1 VHLRRL
7 PAEEPAVRR
16 YVEELWLPYH
26 RELSRTV
33 ADHGLAGDVDVVEE
47 EVPFRL
53 DRLASESYRA
63 WVAVDGPE
71 GAKARAETEREEAEG
86 ASVLTDP
93 ENALTG
99 FVSADVER
107 SPSVFDRP
115 DRLVVGDIY
124 VRAAFRGTGLAH
136 RLVRRAARYAEEAG
150 CDELALD
157 VDADNERARSFY
169 DSLGFETRRHRM
181 VVSAD
186 ELSG

>member
-1 VHLRRL
+1 MHLRRL

-16 YVEELWLPYH
+16 YVEKLWLPYH

-47 EVPFRL
+47 ETPFRL
-53 DRLASESYRA
+53 DRLASEDYRT
-63 WVAVDGPE
+63 WVAVDESETMG
-71 GAKARAETEREEAEG
+71 TEREEGEG

-93 ENALTG
+93 ESALTG

-124 VRAAFRGTGLAH
+124 VRSAFRGTGLAH
-136 RLVRRAARYAEEAG
+136 RLVRRAARYAEEAECG
-150 CDELALD
+150 ELALD

-186 ELSG
+186 EL

>member
-1 VHLRRL
+1 MRLRRL

-26 RELSRTV
+26 RELAATV
-33 ADHGLAGDVDVVEE
+33 ADHALAEDVDVVDEE
-47 EVPFRL
+47 MSFRL
-53 DRLASESYRA
+53 DRLSSEGYRT
-63 WVAVDGPE
+63 WVAVDEP
-71 GAKARAETEREEAEG
+71 AEG
-86 ASVLTDP
+86 RTGGDDPLTDP
-93 ENALTG
+93 ESALAG

-136 RLVRRAARYAEEAG
+136 RLVRRAARYGREAECG
-150 CDELALD
+150 ELALD

-169 DSLGFETRRHRM
+169 SSVCNWLLIRPHA
-181 VVSAD
+181 VVRS
-186 ELSG
+186 SV